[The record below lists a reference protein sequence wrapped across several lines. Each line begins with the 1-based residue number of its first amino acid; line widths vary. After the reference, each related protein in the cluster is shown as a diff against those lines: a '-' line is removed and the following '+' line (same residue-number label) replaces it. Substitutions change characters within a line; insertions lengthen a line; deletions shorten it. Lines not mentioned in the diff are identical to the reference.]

1 MIRGE
6 VIYLVPKARN
16 LLLVTNLNFLEYV
29 AQQQLID

>member
-6 VIYLVPKARN
+6 VIYLVPKVRN

>member
-6 VIYLVPKARN
+6 VIYLVPKVRY
-16 LLLVTNLNFLEYV
+16 LLVVTNLNFLEYV

>member
-6 VIYLVPKARN
+6 VIYLVLKGRY
-16 LLLVTNLNFLEYV
+16 LLVVTNLNFLEYV